1 MRNTLTGSIGASR
14 VRCSHCHT
22 SVCLR

>member
-14 VRCSHCHT
+14 VRCSHCHII
-22 SVCLR
+22 VCLC